1 MGKLVVFKLGPG
13 DFERG
18 FPVTLQIGAE
28 GDRPST
34 EITGFLPPNLTILED
49 YQHWQ
54 TAYLALGWQF
64 NLRIEAPAGQVNR
77 VSFTTICQDA
87 AEALSANLN
96 HWLSADSFR
105 PVREKLLEKLSPA
118 DLIRLILQ
126 VEDLRLRR
134 LPWHRWDFFERYPN
148 AELALSAPGYERLE
162 RPAIARDKIRILA
175 ILGNRTGIDTEAD
188 RQLLTQLAPNAE
200 VVFLVEPH
208 RRELNQQLWDAQGWD
223 ILFFAG
229 HSASQADGATGQ
241 IAINPNQRLG
251 LGNLKHALQQAI
263 AQGLQ
268 LAIFNSCDGL
278 GLAHDL
284 QALHIPQMIVM
295 REPVPDLV
303 AQEFLKAFLAAF
315 TQGEPLYLAVRQARE
330 QLQGLEDEFPC
341 ASWLPVICQNPAEL
355 PMSWQ
360 SRTQEFTQISESVSL
375 TFIPPCPYRGLAAF
389 QESDASFFFGREAFT
404 NKLLHIAVT
413 QPLIAIVGPSG
424 SGKSSLVAAGLIPRL
439 RVEGDWLI
447 CSLRPSQRPFLRL
460 AEQLVALLEP
470 DRSETEQLIAA
481 NQLAAALQQGTLT
494 LPNVVEQILYRNPTA
509 PRCLLLIDQFEEL
522 YTLCQLSAERQQ
534 FLDQLLALLPSG
546 ISCTLVLTLR
556 ADFLESALAYRPF
569 ANALSQ
575 FSPELIGPMSTADL
589 EAAIAKPAA
598 LIQVKIADGLTV
610 RILES
615 ISQAPGNLPLLE
627 FALTLLWERQ
637 QQGELTHAAYDAIGG
652 VNQALTVYAEQV
664 YAKLAAVEQK
674 QVQRLLT
681 QLVRPGEG
689 SADIRRLAT
698 RSEIGETNWPLVR
711 RLADARLVVTNR
723 SADGVETAEVV
734 HEALIREWQRL
745 RQWMEEVR
753 TFRLWQERLRSL
765 IRQWQVSDRDDGAL
779 LRGAPLLEAQLWLQ
793 EQGAD
798 LSPEEQAF
806 IERSLAYQH
815 QEQVE
820 RHRSRRR
827 VIFGLS
833 LGLLGSLVLG
843 AIAALQWQ
851 RADLQTLNAQ
861 LSAQSFSSEALLA
874 SDKAFDALLEALRA
888 GNQLQDQSG
897 VTPTTRLRVA
907 STLLQA
913 LYTVQERQ
921 RLEQHRDSV
930 TSLSFS
936 PNGQNL
942 ASASADQTILLWRLD
957 GSLQTRISGHRDRVT
972 AVQFSPDGQQIVS
985 SSADQTVRLWQA
997 NGTPLQVLRGH
1008 TATITT
1014 TSFSPDGQVLASASS
1029 DGTIKLWHRNGTPL
1043 KTWTD
1048 RGVSIQHLSFSPQ
1061 GQTLA
1066 AANSDGSIKI
1076 WRLNG
1081 TLQQTLKGHKGAV
1094 NMVRFSPNGQV
1105 LASASNDQTIRFW
1118 NLHGS
1123 PPQVLPGH
1131 HGAATAISFSPDGKR
1146 LASVGGDR
1154 TVKLW
1159 NLKGKLI
1166 QTLPGHSARIEAVS
1180 FSPDGQILA
1189 SGSGDRT
1196 VKLWQVQRRALQT
1209 IGDRSSITSLS
1220 PHPSSHPSS
1229 QRPMIAAANRDGLI
1243 QLWQQDGQLLR
1254 QWRGHPASIYR
1265 IRFNPDGETLAS
1277 ASADGTVKLWR
1288 QDGTLLT
1295 TFVGHSDGVYDVDFS
1310 PDSQTLASAS
1320 FDQTVRLWNSSGQ
1333 LLHILWGHQD
1343 LALAVRF
1350 SPNGQTLASAGKDST
1365 IRLWR
1370 SDGLLLK
1377 TLEGHNSSVLAI
1389 SFSPNGQMLA
1399 SASGDNLVK
1408 LWSVD
1413 GRLLNILRGHSNTVT
1428 NINFSADGQ
1437 TLVSASADSTVKLW
1451 SLDGTLLKTL
1461 QGYNAGVS
1469 GATFGA
1475 DNQQIIS
1482 ASNGKVVWWNLEL
1495 NWLRQQGCDWVR
1507 DYLRTNPTVNAR
1519 DRQLCPDSSP
1529 PAIGQLK
1536 SEIRKAIFWRR
1547 SDQ

>member
-1 MGKLVVFKLGPG
+1 MGKLVVFKLGAG

-18 FPVTLQIGAE
+18 FPVTLQIGVE

-34 EITGFLPPNLTILED
+34 EITGFLPPNPTILED
-49 YQHWQ
+49 YQRWQ

-64 NLRIEAPAGQVNR
+64 NLRIEVPAGQVNR
-77 VSFTTICQDA
+77 VSFTTLCQDA

-148 AELALSAPGYERLE
+148 AELALSAPGYERLD

-175 ILGNRTGIDTEAD
+175 VLGNRAGIDTEAD
-188 RQLLTQLAPNAE
+188 RQLLAQLPSTAE
-200 VVFLVEPH
+200 VVFLVEPN
-208 RRELNQQLWDAQGWD
+208 RRELNQQLWDTQGWD

-241 IAINPNQRLG
+241 IAINPQQRLG
-251 LGNLKHALQQAI
+251 LGDLKHALQQAI

-303 AQEFLKAFLAAF
+303 AQEFLKAFLTSF
-315 TQGEPLYLAVRQARE
+315 TQGAPLYLAVRQARE

-355 PMSWQ
+355 PMVWQ
-360 SRTQEFTQISESVSL
+360 PKTQSVDQRVESVPL
-375 TFIPPCPYRGLAAF
+375 AQIPPCPYRGLAAF
-389 QESDASFFFGREAFT
+389 QESDTPFFFGREAFI
-404 NKLLHIAVT
+404 NKLLRLAPT
-413 QPLIAIVGPSG
+413 QPLITIAGPSG
-424 SGKSSLVAAGLIPRL
+424 SGKSSVVAAGLIPRL
-439 RVEGDWLI
+439 RTEGDWLI

-460 AEQLVALLEP
+460 AEQFVMLLEP
-470 DRSETEQLIAA
+470 DRGETEQLLAA
-481 NQLAAALQQGTLT
+481 NQLAAALQQGTVT
-494 LPNVVEQILYRNPTA
+494 LPDVIEQILYKYPTA
-509 PRCLLLIDQFEEL
+509 KRSLLLVDQFEEL
-522 YTLCQLSAERQQ
+522 YTLCQLDAERQQ

-546 ISCTLVLTLR
+546 VACTLVLTLR

-569 ANALSQ
+569 ADALSQ
-575 FSPELIGPMSTADL
+575 FAPELIGPMSTADL
-589 EAAIAKPAA
+589 EAAIALPAA
-598 LIQVKIADGLTV
+598 LMKVKIADGLTI

-652 VNQALTVYAEQV
+652 VNQALAVYAEQV
-664 YAKLAAVEQK
+664 YAKLAAFEQK

-689 SADIRRLAT
+689 GVDIRRLAT

-723 SADGVETAEVV
+723 SADGIETAEVV

-779 LRGAPLLEAQLWLQ
+779 LRGAPLLEAQFWLQ
-793 EQGAD
+793 EQSAD
-798 LSPEEQAF
+798 LRPEEQAF
-806 IERSLAYQH
+806 IQRSLAYQH
-815 QEQVE
+815 QEQSE

-833 LGLLGSLVLG
+833 LGLFGSLGLG
-843 AIAALQWQ
+843 AIAAWQWE
-851 RADLQTLNAQ
+851 RAEIQTRNAQ
-861 LSAQSFSSEALLA
+861 LSARSFSSEALLA

-888 GNQLQDQSG
+888 GNQLQHASG
-897 VTPTTRLRVA
+897 VTPTTRIRVA

-930 TSLSFS
+930 TSVSFS
-936 PNGQNL
+936 PNGQIL
-942 ASASADQTILLWRLD
+942 ASASADRTILLWRLD
-957 GSLQTRISGHRDRVT
+957 GTLQKTISGHRDRVT
-972 AVQFSPDGQQIVS
+972 AVQFSPDGKLIGS

-997 NGTPLQVLRGH
+997 DGKPLQVLRGH
-1008 TATITT
+1008 AAAVTSV
-1014 TSFSPDGQVLASASS
+1014 SFSPDNKILASGST
-1029 DGTIKLWHRNGTPL
+1029 DGKIKLWQRNGTPL
-1043 KTWTD
+1043 KTWTAQGD
-1048 RGVSIQHLSFSPQ
+1048 SIQSLSFSPQ

-1066 AANSDGSIKI
+1066 SAHGDGSIKV

-1081 TLQQTLKGHKGAV
+1081 TLQQTLKGHKGTV
-1094 NMVRFSPNGQV
+1094 NMVRFSPNGQL
-1105 LASASNDQTIRFW
+1105 LASASNDQKIRLW
-1118 NLHGS
+1118 HVDGAML
-1123 PPQVLPGH
+1123 QVLSGH
-1131 HGAATAISFSPDGKR
+1131 RAAVTAISFSSDGKR

-1159 NLKGKLI
+1159 NLKGKLL
-1166 QTLPGHSARIEAVS
+1166 QTLPGHSSRIETVS
-1180 FSPDGQILA
+1180 FSPDGQLLA

-1196 VKLWQVQRRALQT
+1196 VKLWQLQRRASQS
-1209 IGDRSSITSLS
+1209 IGDRSNITSLS
-1220 PHPSSHPSS
+1220 PSS
-1229 QRPMIAAANRDGLI
+1229 RPIAAGSRDGLI
-1243 QLWQQDGQLLR
+1243 QLWQPNGKLLH
-1254 QWRGHPASIYR
+1254 QWQGHAAPVYS
-1265 IRFNPDGETLAS
+1265 IRFSPNGKTLAS
-1277 ASADGTVKLWR
+1277 ASGDGTVKLWR
-1288 QDGTLLT
+1288 QDGTLLIT
-1295 TFVGHSDGVYDVDFS
+1295 LTGHNAAVYDVSFS
-1310 PDSQTLASAS
+1310 PDGQTLASAS
-1320 FDQTVRLWNSSGQ
+1320 FDHTVRLWNSTGK

-1343 LALAVRF
+1343 LALTVRF
-1350 SPNGQTLASAGKDST
+1350 SPDGQTLASAGKDST

-1370 SDGLLLK
+1370 QDGSPLK

-1399 SASGDNLVK
+1399 SASADNLIK
-1408 LWSVD
+1408 LWSID
-1413 GRLLNILRGHSNTVT
+1413 GRLLSILRGHSNTVT
-1428 NINFSADGQ
+1428 SIGFSADGQ
-1437 TLVSASADSTVKLW
+1437 TLVSGSADNTVKLW

-1461 QGYNAGVS
+1461 QGYNGSVF
-1469 GATFGA
+1469 GATFGL
-1475 DNQQIIS
+1475 DNQQILS
-1482 ASNGKVVWWNLEL
+1482 VSNGKVVLWSLEL
-1495 NWLRQQGCDWVR
+1495 DWLMQQGCDWVS
-1507 DYLRTNPTVNAR
+1507 DYLRSNPTVHAR
-1519 DRQLCPDSSP
+1519 DRQLCPSSSP

-1536 SEIRKAIFWRR
+1536 SEIKKTIFWRR
-1547 SDQ
+1547 SGQ

>member
-1 MGKLVVFKLGPG
+1 MGKLVVFKLGAE

-18 FPVTLQIGAE
+18 FPVTLQIGVE

-34 EITGFLPPNLTILED
+34 EITGFLPGNPTLLED
-49 YQHWQ
+49 YQRWQ

-64 NLRIEAPAGQVNR
+64 NLRIEAPAGQTNR
-77 VSFTTICQDA
+77 VSTAICQDA
-87 AEALSANLN
+87 AETLSANLN
-96 HWLSADSFR
+96 YWLSADLFR

-175 ILGNRTGIDTEAD
+175 VLGNRTGIDTEAD
-188 RQLLTQLAPNAE
+188 RQLLTQLAPTAE

-208 RRELNQQLWDAQGWD
+208 RRELNQQLWDTQGWD

-241 IAINPNQRLG
+241 IAINPQQRLG
-251 LGNLKHALQQAI
+251 LGDLKHALQQAI

-303 AQEFLKAFLAAF
+303 AQEFLKAFLTGF
-315 TQGEPLYLAVRQARE
+315 TQGAPLYLAVRQARE

-355 PMSWQ
+355 PLTWQ
-360 SRTQEFTQISESVSL
+360 TRTQELTQTSESALLASV
-375 TFIPPCPYRGLAAF
+375 PPCPYRGLAAF
-389 QESDASFFFGREAFT
+389 QESDAPFFFGREAFT
-404 NKLLHIAVT
+404 QKLLHLAPT

-439 RVEGDWLI
+439 RAEGDWLI
-447 CSLRPSQRPFLRL
+447 CSLRPSQKPFLRL

-470 DRSETEQLIAA
+470 SCSGTEQLIAA
-481 NQLAAALQQGTLT
+481 NQLAAALQQETLT
-494 LPNVVEQILYRNPTA
+494 LPNVIEQILYSNPTTS
-509 PRCLLLIDQFEEL
+509 RCLLLIDQFEEL

-546 ISCTLVLTLR
+546 IACTLVLTLR

-569 ANALSQ
+569 ADALSQ
-575 FSPELIGPMSTADL
+575 FSPELIGPMSAADL
-589 EAAIAKPAA
+589 ETAIAKPAA
-598 LIQVKIADGLTV
+598 LMQVKIADGLTV

-652 VNQALTVYAEQV
+652 VNQALAVYAEQV
-664 YAKLAAVEQK
+664 YAKLAAAEQK
-674 QVQRLLT
+674 QVQHLLT

-779 LRGAPLLEAQLWLQ
+779 LRGAPLLEAQFWLQ
-793 EQGAD
+793 EQSMD
-798 LSPEEQAF
+798 LSPEEQDF
-806 IERSLAYQH
+806 IQRSLAYQH
-815 QEQVE
+815 QEQSE

-833 LGLLGSLVLG
+833 LGLFGALVLG
-843 AIAALQWQ
+843 AIAAWQWE
-851 RADLQTLNAQ
+851 RAEIQTRNAQ

-874 SDKAFDALLEALRA
+874 SGKAFDALLEALRA
-888 GNQLQDQSG
+888 ADQLQKQSS
-897 VTPTTRLRVA
+897 VTPTTRMRVA

-930 TSLSFS
+930 TSVSFS
-936 PNGQNL
+936 PSGQIL
-942 ASASADQTILLWRLD
+942 ASASADRTILLWRLD
-957 GSLQTRISGHRDRVT
+957 GTLRTAISGHGDRVT
-972 AVQFSPDGQQIVS
+972 AVQFSPDGKLIGS

-997 NGTPLQVLRGH
+997 DGKPLRVLRGH
-1008 TATITT
+1008 AAAVNSI
-1014 TSFSPDGQVLASASS
+1014 SFSPDGKTLASASS
-1029 DGTIKLWHRNGTPL
+1029 DGTIRLWQRNGQPL
-1043 KTWTD
+1043 KTWTVQ
-1048 RGVSIQHLSFSPQ
+1048 GGSIQHLSFNPN
-1061 GQTLA
+1061 GQTFA
-1066 AANSDGSIKI
+1066 SAHQDGSIKV
-1076 WRLNG
+1076 WQLNG
-1081 TLQQTLKGHKGAV
+1081 TLQQTLQGHKGVV
-1094 NMVRFSPNGQV
+1094 NMVRFSPDGQL
-1105 LASASNDQTIRFW
+1105 LASASNDQTIRLW
-1118 NLHGS
+1118 NPNGA
-1123 PPQVLPGH
+1123 PVQVFPGH
-1131 HGAATAISFSPDGKR
+1131 QAAATAISFSPDGKR

-1154 TVKLW
+1154 MVKLW
-1159 NLKGKLI
+1159 NLKGKLL
-1166 QTLPGHSARIEAVS
+1166 QTLPGHSSRIETVS
-1180 FSPDGQILA
+1180 FSPNGQFLA

-1196 VKLWQVQRRALQT
+1196 IKLWQVQRRPLQT
-1209 IGDRSSITSLS
+1209 IGDRNTIISLS
-1220 PHPSSHPSS
+1220 AKG
-1229 QRPMIAAANRDGLI
+1229 RLIAAGNRDGLI
-1243 QLWQQDGQLLR
+1243 QLWQPGGQLLR
-1254 QWRGHPASIYR
+1254 QWQGHQAAIYS
-1265 IRFNPDGETLAS
+1265 IRFSPNGQTVAS

-1295 TFVGHSDGVYDVDFS
+1295 TLVGHSDAVYDVDFS
-1310 PDSQTLASAS
+1310 PDGQTLASAS

-1350 SPNGQTLASAGKDST
+1350 NLNGQTLASGSKDST

-1370 SDGLLLK
+1370 RDGLPLK
-1377 TLEGHNSSVLAI
+1377 TLEGHNSSVLAV
-1389 SFSPNGQMLA
+1389 SFSPNGQLLA

-1408 LWSVD
+1408 LWNVD

-1428 NINFSADGQ
+1428 SINFSADGQ

-1461 QGYNAGVS
+1461 QGYNTGVS
-1469 GATFGA
+1469 GAAFSS
-1475 DNQQIIS
+1475 DDQQVIS
-1482 ASNGKVVWWNLEL
+1482 ASNGEVVLWNLEL
-1495 NWLRQQGCDWVR
+1495 DWLRQQGCDWVR
-1507 DYLRTNPTVNAR
+1507 DYLRTNPTVSDR
-1519 DRQLCPDSSP
+1519 DRQLCPSSSP
-1529 PAIGQLK
+1529 PAIRQLK
-1536 SEIRKAIFWRR
+1536 SEIKKAIFWRHSAQSHQR
-1547 SDQ
+1547 